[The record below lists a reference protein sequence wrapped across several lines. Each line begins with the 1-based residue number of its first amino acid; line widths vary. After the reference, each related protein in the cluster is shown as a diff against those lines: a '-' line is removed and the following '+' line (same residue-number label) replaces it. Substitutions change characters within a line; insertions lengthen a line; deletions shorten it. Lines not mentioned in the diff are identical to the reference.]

1 MLFFKEK
8 TFFIFSKKY
17 NILPVYSQHYCMAQ
31 PVQNIKCLLNTFQK
45 LFFVTTWKISMA
57 KIKSYRDLMSL
68 TEIKMS
74 YSTFTLLAGNNCESF
89 LRTRFSSNRQGQAV
103 PFV

>member
-1 MLFFKEK
+1 
-8 TFFIFSKKY
+8 
-17 NILPVYSQHYCMAQ
+17 
-31 PVQNIKCLLNTFQK
+31 
-45 LFFVTTWKISMA
+45 MA
-57 KIKSYRDLMSL
+57 KIKSYRDLISL